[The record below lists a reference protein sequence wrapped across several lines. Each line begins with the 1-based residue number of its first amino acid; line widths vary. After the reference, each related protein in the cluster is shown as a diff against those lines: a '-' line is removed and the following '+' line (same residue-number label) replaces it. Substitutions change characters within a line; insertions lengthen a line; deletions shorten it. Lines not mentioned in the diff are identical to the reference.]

1 MSAEKLQPAL
11 ARMREAVA
19 AFDTEELA
27 RLLRETLPEF
37 RPGNADAEAEREDT
51 GTVVAF
57 PARQARK
64 T

>member
-1 MSAEKLQPAL
+1 VSREKLQPAL
-11 ARMREAVA
+11 VRLRDAVTV
-19 AFDTEELA
+19 FDTDELA

-37 RPGNADAEAEREDT
+37 RPAVAAPVRET
-51 GTVVAF
+51 AGTVVAF